1 MYSRFNE
8 AEKEKFLKLSEED
21 QMELV
26 ETFVNSVNDN
36 MENNSNNEENKS
48 NNQEK
53 PVDGVIIKEK
63 TFLQKYLIFIIIGA
77 ILLLVGGYFMFSGK
91 SGDSGDMDF

>member
-36 MENNSNNEENKS
+36 MENKP

-91 SGDSGDMDF
+91 SGDNGDMDF